1 MLNRKYSIVALLG
14 GLLLVHWVSAH
25 ATNAGR
31 EALREEARHWV
42 ASQVGAGIDHINIG
56 ALDSRIDT
64 PACPQGY
71 RFDFPFENRSTVRAV
86 CRQPARQIYLRAS
99 IDKPQLRVVA
109 QVALSAGQLISAA
122 DLTTRPVIGAQAGS
136 GFDRPDLL
144 VGRALRRSVDA
155 GELLSAQ
162 DIEEAVPV
170 VRTSTAQ
177 AAGAQFDLKAARVE
191 MIPRSRAPAGA
202 VIRLDDVKMV
212 KLRRDIAADQVLM
225 TDDIVDA
232 RPVVVATRN
241 LMRGDVIDASMLALQ
256 ELDRRNVPPDHLVS
270 LAGLEQAEVMG
281 PIRAGEPLRSS
292 QLRPSL
298 MVRKG
303 QQVVLTVASGGMEIS
318 VRVEALEDARL
329 GDQVKL
335 RNPESGRAI
344 AGVVTGRGS
353 ARTL

>member
-1 MLNRKYSIVALLG
+1 M
-14 GLLLVHWVSAH
+14 
-25 ATNAGR
+25 
-31 EALREEARHWV
+31 
-42 ASQVGAGIDHINIG
+42 
-56 ALDSRIDT
+56 
-64 PACPQGY
+64 
-71 RFDFPFENRSTVRAV
+71 
-86 CRQPARQIYLRAS
+86 RAS

-109 QVALSAGQLISAA
+109 VSPLTAGQLISAS
-122 DLTTRPVIGAQAGS
+122 DLATRPVVGAQTGA
-136 GFDRPDLL
+136 GFDRPEQL

-162 DIEEAVPV
+162 DIEETVPV
-170 VRTSTAQ
+170 VRTSAAQ
-177 AAGAQFDLKAARVE
+177 AAGAQFDLNAARVE

-202 VIRLDDVKMV
+202 IIRLDDVKMV
-212 KLRRDIAADQVLM
+212 KLRRDLAADQVLM
-225 TDDIVDA
+225 SDDIVDA

-241 LMRGDVIDASMLALQ
+241 LMRGDIIDASMLTLQ
-256 ELDRRNVPPDHLVS
+256 EIDRRGVPPDHLVS

-281 PIRAGEPLRSS
+281 PVRAGEPLRSS

-298 MVRKG
+298 MVKKG